1 MKHRLITILLLFSLL
16 LALAGCGKKETEP
29 EISYDEEEQVVADK
43 TDDLF
48 ALNYSAQSA
57 MNPYTTDNIHNQ
69 RVAQLVYENLVQLDD
84 SFQPQPGLFLSWAS
98 EDGIVW
104 NFQPDLSR
112 VFHDG
117 HQLTA
122 DDIVYS
128 INCAKES
135 AIYTA
140 RLRSI
145 VDVTAWEDGTVVV
158 TLDRPNTQF
167 PALLTI
173 PVIENNSLSYS
184 YPSGTGPYFFGDE
197 YNTLL
202 RYNEHPNAKDLPID
216 VIVLREYA
224 AMEDV
229 INAFDNS
236 DLDLVCNDPSGE
248 SDLSFSSVTESRQ
261 YNTTNLQFIAFN
273 TNSRFFSNPVYRRA
287 FGTAVD
293 RSYAVSLLNDCAV
306 ATVLPIHP
314 SSLYY
319 DDTLV
324 GGLGYDMS
332 YAASQLTDA
341 KVLDYDGD
349 GAREYLASEGSTEA
363 TELNLTMLVCADSKQ
378 KTAVCNK
385 LATDLGQIGVTL
397 NVNALPWEEYL
408 EALQIGNFD
417 LYYGETRLT
426 ADFDLSPILVT
437 GGAVNFGG
445 VTNPIYQ
452 EAISAYLSADDAHRA
467 EACRAMLA
475 TIVDNAPI
483 LPVCFE
489 KHEVCAH
496 RCVVGGLAPKQDNIF
511 QDIQNWTIDLS

>member
-1 MKHRLITILLLFSLL
+1 MKKRIFALL
-16 LALAGCGKKETEP
+16 LAGSMLLVGCGKKTDEP
-29 EISYDEEEQVVADK
+29 EISYDEEAPVVVDK

-48 ALNYSAQSA
+48 ALNFNSQYS
-57 MNPYTTDNIHNQ
+57 MNPYTTDNILNQ
-69 RVAQLVYENLVQLDD
+69 RVGQLVYEQLVQLDD

-98 EDGIVW
+98 EDGTVW
-104 NFQPDLSR
+104 TFQPDLGR
-112 VFHDG
+112 GFHDG
-117 HQLTA
+117 HALTA
-122 DDIVYS
+122 EDIVYS

-135 AIYTA
+135 ALYAA
-140 RLRSI
+140 RLRS
-145 VDVTAWEDGTVVV
+145 VTDVAAGEDGSVTI

-173 PVIENNSLSYS
+173 PVIENNALSYS
-184 YPSGTGPYFFGDE
+184 YPSGTGPYYYGDD
-197 YNTLL
+197 YHSLVLNQG
-202 RYNEHPNAKDLPID
+202 HPNAKDMPID
-216 VIVLREYA
+216 VIVLREYGT
-224 AMEDV
+224 MEDV

-248 SDLSFSSVTESRQ
+248 SDLSFSSVSESRQ
-261 YNTTNLQFIAFN
+261 YNTTNFQYIAFN

-314 SSLYY
+314 ASLYY

-324 GGLGYDMS
+324 GSLGYDMS
-332 YAASQLTDA
+332 YTASQLTDA

-349 GAREYLASEGSTEA
+349 GEREYLASESSTEA
-363 TELNLTMLVCADSKQ
+363 TELNLTMLVCSDSKQ

-385 LATDLGQIGVTL
+385 LASDLSQIGVTL

-408 EALQIGNFD
+408 EALQAGNFD

-467 EACRAMLA
+467 EACRAMLQ
-475 TIVDNAPI
+475 TVVDNAPI

-496 RCVVGGLAPKQDNIF
+496 RGVVGGLAPKQDNIF
-511 QDIQNWTIDLS
+511 QDLQDWTINLK

>member
-1 MKHRLITILLLFSLL
+1 MKKRLFALL
-16 LALAGCGKKETEP
+16 LAGSMLLAGCGKKTVEP
-29 EISYDEEEQVVADK
+29 EISYDEEEQVVVDK

-48 ALNYSAQSA
+48 ALNYSSQSA

-69 RVAQLVYENLVQLDD
+69 RVAQLVYEPLVQLDD
-84 SFQPQPGLFLSWAS
+84 NFLPQPGLFLSWAS
-98 EDGIVW
+98 EDGVVW
-104 NFQPDLSR
+104 TFQPDLSR

-117 HQLTA
+117 KQLTA
-122 DDIVYS
+122 QDIAYS
-128 INCAKES
+128 INSAKES
-135 AIYTA
+135 ALYAA
-140 RLRSI
+140 RLRSV
-145 VDVTAWEDGTVVV
+145 VDVNPLEDGTVVI

-184 YPSGTGPYFFGDE
+184 FPSGTGPYFFGDE

-202 RYNEHPNAKDLPID
+202 RFNEHPKAKDMPID

-248 SDLSFSSVTESRQ
+248 SDLSFSSVSEARQ

-273 TNSRFFSNPVYRRA
+273 TNSRFFSNPVFRRA
-287 FGTAVD
+287 FSTAVD

-319 DDTLV
+319 DDSLV

-332 YAASQLTDA
+332 YTASQLTDA

-363 TELNLTMLVCADSKQ
+363 TELNLSMLVCSDSKQ

-385 LATDLGQIGVTL
+385 LATDLGQIGVNLT
-397 NVNALPWEEYL
+397 VNALPWEEYL

-452 EAISAYLSADDAHRA
+452 EAISAYLSADEAHRA

-496 RCVVGGLAPKQDNIF
+496 RGVVGGLDPKQDNIF
-511 QDIQNWTIDLS
+511 QDLKDWTINLK

>member
-173 PVIENNSLSYS
+173 PVIDNNSLSYS
-184 YPSGTGPYFFGDE
+184 YHSGTGPYFFGDE

-248 SDLSFSSVTESRQ
+248 SDLSFSSVT
-261 YNTTNLQFIAFN
+261 
-273 TNSRFFSNPVYRRA
+273 
-287 FGTAVD
+287 
-293 RSYAVSLLNDCAV
+293 
-306 ATVLPIHP
+306 
-314 SSLYY
+314 
-319 DDTLV
+319 
-324 GGLGYDMS
+324 
-332 YAASQLTDA
+332 
-341 KVLDYDGD
+341 
-349 GAREYLASEGSTEA
+349 
-363 TELNLTMLVCADSKQ
+363 
-378 KTAVCNK
+378 
-385 LATDLGQIGVTL
+385 
-397 NVNALPWEEYL
+397 
-408 EALQIGNFD
+408 
-417 LYYGETRLT
+417 
-426 ADFDLSPILVT
+426 
-437 GGAVNFGG
+437 
-445 VTNPIYQ
+445 
-452 EAISAYLSADDAHRA
+452 
-467 EACRAMLA
+467 
-475 TIVDNAPI
+475 
-483 LPVCFE
+483 
-489 KHEVCAH
+489 
-496 RCVVGGLAPKQDNIF
+496 
-511 QDIQNWTIDLS
+511 